1 MIIIL
6 YYIME
11 KTKKAPA
18 PKQEVK
24 KDTWEYKDRTY
35 FLKGSKEPLTFKIA
49 SRHTTRHP
57 MFWFDEEKGYN
68 RELRYATN
76 QKSVFVDEQEGPVT
90 LDHIV
95 FEDGT
100 LFVPKEKVQLQKL
113 LSIYHPA
120 KDKVYQE
127 HDKKAVAMDELDV
140 IEYEIKALN
149 AASTMD
155 IDQAEAILRVEVG
168 SNVSKM
174 SSKELKRDILV
185 FAKRNPKLFLD
196 LAEDEN
202 VILRNF
208 AIRAT
213 ESNIINLSQDQ
224 RTFTWASNGRKLMTV
239 PFEEHPYSAMAAW
252 LKTDEG
258 LEVYKSIEKKL
269 K

>member
-1 MIIIL
+1 
-6 YYIME
+6 ME

-120 KDKVYQE
+120 KNKVYQE
-127 HDKKAVAMDELDV
+127 HDKKALAVDELDV

-168 SNVSKM
+168 SNVSSM

-196 LAEDEN
+196 LAKDEN